1 MLSLTTATWE
11 LYCTVLYCNVLYCTA
26 LYCTVLYCTAGGQ
39 LHPRQHADL
48 LHRGLRPRRG
58 APARP
63 AVRPHRH
70 GAGRQR
76 HLHHPR
82 QQVMQPSAFVFRTLC
97 TRTSH
102 SIELKSLICPKYI
115 FMNCMDEWMSM
126 WMDCVHPVAANP
138 HAIPTGPFIPIKDI
152 QITVLLGPK
161 ICTNC
166 LS

>member
-1 MLSLTTATWE
+1 MGA
-11 LYCTVLYCNVLYCTA
+11 V

-82 QQVMQPSAFVFRTLC
+82 QQVMLQPLAFVFRILC
-97 TRTSH
+97 TVC
-102 SIELKSLICPKYI
+102 SIELKSPICPKYI
-115 FMNCMDEWMSM
+115 FMNFMDE
-126 WMDCVHPVAANP
+126 
-138 HAIPTGPFIPIKDI
+138 
-152 QITVLLGPK
+152 
-161 ICTNC
+161 
-166 LS
+166 